1 MIRKATKR
9 ALRKSGFELRR
20 YQPGATYLARR
31 MERIAAESI
40 DLVVDVGAHAGEYA
54 GSLRHEGY
62 KGPILSFEPQAQMY
76 ERLLHAAAGDPHWEC
91 RRQALGASPGTTT
104 LHIAGNDGFSS
115 SVLPMTEAHQ
125 KGEPSS
131 TYVAAEEVEVTT
143 LDAALGS
150 NPGAHRLCLKIDVQ
164 GHEAAALAGGA
175 STLARCRVV
184 ELELGLVELYEGQAL
199 FAELVGELERH
210 GLVMAD
216 VEPAFN
222 DRTTGQLLQVDAL
235 FIRPRGDSAGNQGQQ

>member
-9 ALRKSGFELRR
+9 ALRRAGFELRR

-62 KGPILSFEPQAQMY
+62 KGAILSFEPQAQMF
-76 ERLLHAAAGDPHWEC
+76 ERLSHAAAGDPGWEC
-91 RRQALGASPGTTT
+91 RRMALGAGPGTTT

-115 SVLPMTEAHQ
+115 SLLPMTEAHHR
-125 KGEPSS
+125 GEPSS
-131 TYVAAEEVEVTT
+131 AYVAAEEVEVTT
-143 LDAALGS
+143 LDAAVAS
-150 NPGAHRLCLKIDVQ
+150 SSAAQRLCLKIDVQ
-164 GHEAAALAGGA
+164 GHEAAALAGA
-175 STLARCRVV
+175 TATLARCRIV

-199 FAELVGELERH
+199 FADLVRRLEQH

-222 DRTTGQLLQVDAL
+222 DGTTGQLLQVDAL
-235 FIRPRGDSAGNQGQQ
+235 FIRPEK

>member
-9 ALRKSGFELRR
+9 ALRRTGFELRR
-20 YQPGATYLARR
+20 FQPGATYLTRR

-40 DLVVDVGAHAGEYA
+40 DLVIDVGAHAGEYA

-62 KGPILSFEPQAQMY
+62 KGAILSFEPQAQMY
-76 ERLLHAAAGDPHWEC
+76 ERLSRAAAGDSDWAC
-91 RRQALGASPGTTT
+91 RRQAVGASPGSMT

-115 SVLPMTEAHQ
+115 SLLPMTEAHEQ
-125 KGEPSS
+125 GEPSS
-131 TYVAAEEVEVTT
+131 TYVASEEVEVTT
-143 LDAALGS
+143 LDAALEPDA
-150 NPGAHRLCLKIDVQ
+150 NARRLCLKIDVQ
-164 GHEAAALAGGA
+164 GHEAAALAGGGA
-175 STLARCRVV
+175 TLARCRIV

-199 FAELVGELERH
+199 FAELVSELERH

-222 DRTTGQLLQVDAL
+222 DRETGQLLQVDAL
-235 FIRPRGDSAGNQGQQ
+235 FIRPRQ